1 MHRRYRRFFL
11 KFRGTHFARCSTF
24 GACGRAQ
31 HAGMTHASHSGR
43 GVALVA
49 LASVLWGT
57 TGTAQSLGAGTLSP
71 FWVGAAQLA
80 VASVFFAVLQA
91 AVRGRA
97 PPQPSVPSGRSVPLA
112 LWVLASAGVAG
123 YSITF
128 YAGVRLAGVGVG
140 TAVAIGSS
148 PIWAGLI
155 QALLLRSPPSAL
167 WWLGT
172 AVSVAGGVA
181 MVLSKGTAAAL
192 SWTGLGL
199 CLWAGLWYASYA
211 LVNKRLVAALAP
223 GRVNQRVFTG
233 AALLACPVAWAL
245 AGAPTPSAPALA
257 VVVYLGTVVSGLAY
271 VAFSN
276 GLRSIS
282 GATGVTLTLIE
293 PVAAFVLAVL
303 IVGERQPLSAWG
315 GLGLVMLGLMAV
327 IRAELRPVAF
337 RRPEPAQ
344 A

>member
-1 MHRRYRRFFL
+1 M
-11 KFRGTHFARCSTF
+11 TF
-24 GACGRAQ
+24 
-31 HAGMTHASHSGR
+31 ASHSGR

-49 LASVLWGT
+49 LAAILWGT
-57 TGTAQSLGAGTLSP
+57 TGTAQSLGAGALSP
-71 FWVGAAQLA
+71 FWVGAAQLV
-80 VASVFFAVLQA
+80 VASLFFAVVQA
-91 AVRGRA
+91 VARGAA
-97 PPQPSVPSGRSVPLA
+97 PPRPAAQPRPHVPPG
-112 LWVLASAGVAG
+112 LWLLASAGVAG

-155 QALLLRSPPSAL
+155 QALLLRAPPSPL

-181 MVLSKGTAAAL
+181 MVLSKGAAVVF
-192 SWTGLGL
+192 SWTGLAL
-199 CLWAGLWYASYA
+199 CLGAGLWYASYA
-211 LVNKRLVAALAP
+211 LVNKRLVAAYAP
-223 GRVNQRVFTG
+223 GQVNQRVFTG

-245 AGAPTPSAPALA
+245 AGAPQWSPAALA

-271 VAFSN
+271 VAFSH
-276 GLRSIS
+276 GLRGIS

-303 IVGERQPLSAWG
+303 IVGEHQPLAAWC
-315 GLGLVMLGLMAV
+315 GLGLVMLGLVGV
-327 IRAELRPVAF
+327 IRAELRPTAF
-337 RRPEPAQ
+337 RAPRESPA

>member
-1 MHRRYRRFFL
+1 M
-11 KFRGTHFARCSTF
+11 TF
-24 GACGRAQ
+24 
-31 HAGMTHASHSGR
+31 ASHSGR

-49 LASVLWGT
+49 FASILWGT
-57 TGTAQSLGAGTLSP
+57 TGTAQSLGAGGLSP
-71 FWVGAAQLA
+71 FWVGAAQLV
-80 VASVFFAVLQA
+80 VASLFFAVLQA
-91 AVRGRA
+91 VARGTA
-97 PPQPSVPSGRSVPLA
+97 PPRPVAQAQPPAVPWG
-112 LWVLASAGVAG
+112 LWLLASAGVAG

-155 QALLLRSPPSAL
+155 QALLLRAPPSPL

-181 MVLSKGTAAAL
+181 MVLSKGAAVVF
-192 SWTGLGL
+192 SWTGLAL
-199 CLWAGLWYASYA
+199 CLGAGLWYASYA
-211 LVNKRLVAALAP
+211 LVNKRLVAAYAP
-223 GRVNQRVFTG
+223 GQVNQRVFTG
-233 AALLACPVAWAL
+233 AALLACPVAWVL
-245 AGAPTPSAPALA
+245 AGAPQWSPAALA

-271 VAFSN
+271 VAFSH
-276 GLRSIS
+276 GLRGIS

-303 IVGERQPLSAWG
+303 IVGEHQPLAAWC
-315 GLGLVMLGLMAV
+315 GLGLVMLGLVGV
-327 IRAELRPVAF
+327 IRAELRPTAF
-337 RRPEPAQ
+337 RAPRESPA

>member
-1 MHRRYRRFFL
+1 
-11 KFRGTHFARCSTF
+11 
-24 GACGRAQ
+24 
-31 HAGMTHASHSGR
+31 MTHASHSGR

-49 LASVLWGT
+49 LASILWGT

-71 FWVGAAQLA
+71 FWVGAAQLL
-80 VASVFFAVLQA
+80 VASVFFALLQA
-91 AVRGRA
+91 VARGGPA
-97 PPQPSVPSGRSVPLA
+97 PDPAPRPPVPLG

-155 QALLLRSPPSAL
+155 QALLLRSPPSPL
-167 WWLGT
+167 WWIGT
-172 AVSVAGGVA
+172 AISVAGGA
-181 MVLSKGTAAAL
+181 ALVLSKGSAAAL
-192 SWTGLGL
+192 SWSGLGL

-211 LVNKRLVAALAP
+211 LVNKRLVAAHSP

-233 AALLACPVAWAL
+233 AALLACPVAWVL
-245 AGAPTPSAPALA
+245 AGAPTWSGPSLA

-303 IVGERQPLSAWG
+303 IVGEHQPLAAWC

-327 IRAELRPVAF
+327 IRAELRPAAF
-337 RRPEPAQ
+337 RKPGPVQ